1 VATDWKDIIVD
12 VDALWHAEE
21 HPVSDSISADLGDRG
36 HISPDI
42 RVQHFLHW
50 PVVLLVGRREDQHI
64 LPATGGQRRTNG
76 ERSEQ
81 KIHKEEDS
89 SFYDRCGSGWSDR
102 RCYCRL
108 QHGVGSKS
116 VLVFSDRVLGL
127 MSWCL
132 LSV

>member
-42 RVQHFLHW
+42 RVRHFLHR

-64 LPATGGQRRTNG
+64 LLATGGHQEGQMENVPSRKFTKRKMALFMIGVAVAGAIGGAITGYNM
-76 ERSEQ
+76 
-81 KIHKEEDS
+81 
-89 SFYDRCGSGWSDR
+89 GWDPSP
-102 RCYCRL
+102 Y
-108 QHGVGSKS
+108 
-116 VLVFSDRVLGL
+116 
-127 MSWCL
+127 
-132 LSV
+132 